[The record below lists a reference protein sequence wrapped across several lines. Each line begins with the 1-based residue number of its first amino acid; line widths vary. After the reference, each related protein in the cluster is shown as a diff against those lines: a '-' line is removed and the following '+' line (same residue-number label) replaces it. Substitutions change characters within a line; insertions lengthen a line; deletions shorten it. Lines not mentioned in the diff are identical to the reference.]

1 MCISTWIILIKMQV
15 RKFEDLFDS
24 KQEKTGEAQTVI
36 QSRNSELRTR
46 IPQSALLWCSV
57 IKTSPFNPGDVG
69 LIPGEGVKI
78 PPASWPENQIIKQKQ
93 YCNKVN
99 KDFKNHPHQKN
110 LLKNPSI
117 TTILNHDLSQPK
129 SSVALADLAQ
139 THRAKGLSPSSTY
152 HLGGFGG
159 RSLTPTFLRDSFFL

>member
-1 MCISTWIILIKMQV
+1 MQV
-15 RKFEDLFDS
+15 RKFEDIFDS

-99 KDFKNHPHQKN
+99 KDFKNGPHF
-110 LLKNPSI
+110 LK
-117 TTILNHDLSQPK
+117 K
-129 SSVALADLAQ
+129 S
-139 THRAKGLSPSSTY
+139 
-152 HLGGFGG
+152 
-159 RSLTPTFLRDSFFL
+159 